1 MEQGHIAAWSVLRH
15 TTRLN
20 SAREP
25 GGSRPLRGTRIFGV
39 EVQLASEPLFSYG
52 RPTGEGILPSQEIV
66 DFVRNGIISSPQEI
80 ADDQIQPA
88 SIDLRLSNDAYRVR
102 ASFLPGRSTTLLN
115 KATSDGM
122 LINSTLDISS
132 PTLLEPN
139 VIYVIELM
147 ETLNLPSGV
156 FGIANPKSTT
166 GRLDIFTRLIT
177 EHGDEFER
185 VKMSYRGKLYIEVV
199 SQTFPIIVQAGMRLN
214 QLRFVR
220 GKFLP
225 ASDARLRQ
233 LDQDAL
239 LVDPEDDATGAG
251 LIDRGLR
258 MTVDLQ
264 GNGSEVVG
272 YKAKK
277 FSPPIDLSKV
287 GYYDIAEFWTPI
299 QRNEKLQ
306 HILEPDE
313 FYILASKQRVRV
325 PPDLAAEMLPYDL
338 ATQEFRVHYAGFF
351 DPGFG
356 YGKCGEIPA
365 TKIVLEVRAS
375 RMPILLEDNQF
386 VGRVNYF
393 KMSAAPEKLY
403 GVTIGSS
410 YQQQG
415 LSVSKQFK
423 REGQFSSGSAAAE
436 GEAAQT
442 QGVDS
447 GRSPRHSAGRPG
459 EVDEDDA
466 PPLKLA
472 FPSGG
477 FEGEVQA
484 MKSQE

>member
-1 MEQGHIAAWSVLRH
+1 ME
-15 TTRLN
+15 
-20 SAREP
+20 
-25 GGSRPLRGTRIFGV
+25 
-39 EVQLASEPLFSYG
+39 SEALFPY
-52 RPTGEGILPSQEIV
+52 RQPTGPGILPSQEIL
-66 DFVRNGIISSPQEI
+66 DLVRNGIICSAHEI
-80 ADDQIQPA
+80 AEDQIQPA
-88 SIDLRLSNDAYRVR
+88 SIDLRLSNEAYRVR

-115 KATSDGM
+115 KATSNGM
-122 LINSTLDISS
+122 LNSTMDISS

-147 ETLNLPSGV
+147 ETLALPSDV

-185 VKMSYRGKLYIEVV
+185 IRRGYHGKLYIEIV

-225 ASDARLRQ
+225 AGDARLKQ

-239 LVDPEDDATGAG
+239 LVEPDDDPTPAG

-264 GNGSEVVG
+264 GNDSEIVG
-272 YKAKK
+272 YQAKR
-277 FSPPIDLSKV
+277 FSPPIDLNQV
-287 GYYDIAEFWTPI
+287 NYYDIAEYWNPI
-299 QRNEKLQ
+299 YRNDKLQ
-306 HILEPDE
+306 HVLEPNE

-325 PPDLAAEMLPYDL
+325 PPELAAEMLPYDL

-356 YGKCGEIPA
+356 YGKRGEVPG
-365 TKIVLEVRAS
+365 TRIVLEVRAS

-393 KMSAAPEKLY
+393 KMSAEPEKVY
-403 GVTIGSS
+403 GVSIGSS

-415 LSVSKQFK
+415 LAVSKQFK
-423 REGQFSSGSAAAE
+423 RAQQPTPDPAIKPSAREAPNPASPPHRRRGASPPAEDEADETGPAFKFAAS
-436 GEAAQT
+436 T
-442 QGVDS
+442 VPVS
-447 GRSPRHSAGRPG
+447 TR
-459 EVDEDDA
+459 
-466 PPLKLA
+466 
-472 FPSGG
+472 
-477 FEGEVQA
+477 
-484 MKSQE
+484 